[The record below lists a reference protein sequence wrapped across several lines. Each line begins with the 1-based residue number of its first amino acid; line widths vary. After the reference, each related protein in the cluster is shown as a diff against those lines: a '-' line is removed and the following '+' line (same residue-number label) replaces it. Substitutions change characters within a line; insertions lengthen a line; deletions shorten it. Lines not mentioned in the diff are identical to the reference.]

1 MIVLLLFNSNINMYY
16 GQNKTKSVLQ
26 PKFKPLPALSTMAKM
41 LEALKK
47 WYFLHK
53 ELKEWWNDSKQNPI
67 MQINLKKISLLS
79 IGVTYEVILS
89 SYIFLMAHKILLQS
103 IAN

>member
-1 MIVLLLFNSNINMYY
+1 MDRTKLSQFSN
-16 GQNKTKSVLQ
+16 QNLNPSLHWV
-26 PKFKPLPALSTMAKM
+26 TMAKM